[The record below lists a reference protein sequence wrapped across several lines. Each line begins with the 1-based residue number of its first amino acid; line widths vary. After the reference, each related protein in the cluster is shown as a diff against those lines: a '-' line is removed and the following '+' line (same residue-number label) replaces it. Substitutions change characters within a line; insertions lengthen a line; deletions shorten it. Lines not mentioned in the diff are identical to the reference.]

1 MQVKLRL
8 ILLPPASALTIANCK
23 CQSGDESFIDVTTFC
38 CTQQAEN
45 NYGLIILYE
54 DKCTVCPV
62 HLSGLKLILKKK
74 MDRALNRSLTQANSA
89 AAVRYMVSVIGVGSF
104 TKTG

>member
-1 MQVKLRL
+1 MHGVPSSLVRSQTDL
-8 ILLPPASALTIANCK
+8 
-23 CQSGDESFIDVTTFC
+23 E
-38 CTQQAEN
+38 
-45 NYGLIILYE
+45 
-54 DKCTVCPV
+54 
-62 HLSGLKLILKKK
+62 KK

>member
-1 MQVKLRL
+1 M
-8 ILLPPASALTIANCK
+8 
-23 CQSGDESFIDVTTFC
+23 
-38 CTQQAEN
+38 
-45 NYGLIILYE
+45 
-54 DKCTVCPV
+54 CPV
-62 HLSGLKLILKKK
+62 HLSGLKLILKK